1 MNSLSLV
8 RISSTLLLTIGRLFV
23 LDDFANP
30 LFDCYTLE
38 LPWRENKQ
46 NISCIPIGRYPIR
59 PRTSKKYGLHLE
71 VLNVPDRSYILIHEA
86 NFVSQLRGCIAVG
99 RFLTDINFDG
109 LLDVSHS
116 KEAKQRITSLITE
129 PTELIIS

>member
-8 RISSTLLLTIGRLFV
+8 RISSTPLLTIGRLFV
-23 LDDFANP
+23 LDDFANS

-46 NISCIPIGRYPIR
+46 NISCIPIGRYPIK

-71 VLNVPDRSYILIHEA
+71 VLNVPDRSDILIHEA
-86 NFVSQLRGCIAVG
+86 NFVFQLEGCIGVG
-99 RFLTDINFDG
+99 KNLKDINGDG
-109 LLDVSHS
+109 LVDVTISIET
-116 KEAKQRITSLITE
+116 KEKLTSLITE
-129 PTELIIS
+129 PSELIIS